1 MKGSDILSA
10 CLKAVV
16 MHTSCNLRQEAM
28 HALRPYHA
36 CCAGADCAHWIGN
49 REGPVPDAELLS
61 LLKEVE
67 LSGVVS
73 SISASWILPSHASCP
88 A

>member
-1 MKGSDILSA
+1 MRVDGSDVLPA
-10 CLKAVV
+10 CLKAVL
-16 MHTSCNLRQEAM
+16 MHTSCNPCQGALRG
-28 HALRPYHA
+28 LRPYHA

-67 LSGVVS
+67 LSGATPG
-73 SISASWILPSHASCP
+73 IS
-88 A
+88 